1 MDIAPLPRRTF
12 LRGAAGLAVAGAAGL
27 VLPRA
32 AQAALAATEPRIYS
46 CAEWGARPAADALT
60 TLDHPANR
68 ILIHHIAS
76 ANSTDYSL
84 AHAFQVARDDQH
96 DHIDNNGW
104 SDTGQHFT
112 VSRGGYRLEGRH
124 GSLDA
129 LRGRTTMVQ
138 GAHCPGQ
145 NTNAIGIENE
155 GLYTSVE
162 PPETQFASLVVFCA
176 YICRQYGIPVEEIK
190 GHRDF
195 YNTECPGDRLYAKLP
210 QLRSE
215 VAKALKSM

>member
-1 MDIAPLPRRTF
+1 MDLGHLDRRSF
-12 LRGAAGLAVAGAAGL
+12 LRGAALVTGVGAAGL
-27 VLPRA
+27 LLPGTA
-32 AQAALAATEPRIYS
+32 GAATAPRIYS
-46 CAEWGARPAADALT
+46 CAEWGARSPADPLV
-60 TLDHPANR
+60 TLDHKADR

-84 AHAFQVARDDQH
+84 AHAFQVARDDQA

-124 GSLDA
+124 GSLDG
-129 LRGRTTMVQ
+129 LKSGTRMIR

-145 NTNAIGIENE
+145 NDNAIGIENE
-155 GLYTSVE
+155 GLYSTVE
-162 PPETQFASLVVFCA
+162 PPAAQWNSLVVFCA
-176 YICRQYGIPVEEIK
+176 YACRQYGIDVAEIK

-195 YNTECPGDRLYAKLP
+195 YNTECPGERLYAKLP
-210 QLRSE
+210 QLRKE
-215 VAKALKSM
+215 VAAALKS

>member
-1 MDIAPLPRRTF
+1 MDFDLGHLPRRTF
-12 LRGAAGLAVAGAAGL
+12 LRGAAGLAIAGAAGL
-27 VLPRA
+27 VLPGA
-32 AQAALAATEPRIYS
+32 ARAATEPRIYS
-46 CAEWGARPAADALT
+46 CDEWGARPPADPLT
-60 TLDHPANR
+60 TLSHPANR

-76 ANSTDYSL
+76 ANTTDYSQ
-84 AHAFQVARDDQH
+84 AQAFQIARDTQH

-112 VSRGGYRLEGRH
+112 VSRGGYRMEGRH
-124 GSLDA
+124 GSLSTV
-129 LRGRTTMVQ
+129 RGRTTMIQ

-162 PPETQFASLVVFCA
+162 PPQTQWASLVLLCA
-176 YICRQYGIPVEEIK
+176 FVCRQYGIPVSEIK
-190 GHRDF
+190 GHRDY
-195 YNTECPGDRLYAKLP
+195 YNTECPGDKLYAKLP

>member
-1 MDIAPLPRRTF
+1 MDFAHLPRRSF
-12 LRGAAGLAVAGAAGL
+12 LRGTAGLVAAGAAGL
-27 VLPRA
+27 LLPGLA
-32 AQAALAATEPRIYS
+32 HAATEPRIYS
-46 CAEWGARPAADALT
+46 CDEWGARPPADPLT

-68 ILIHHIAS
+68 ILVHHIACP
-76 ANSTDYSL
+76 NSTDYSL

-124 GSLDA
+124 GSLAA
-129 LRGRTTMVQ
+129 LRGGTTMIQ

-162 PPETQFASLVVFCA
+162 PPRTMLGSLVLLCA
-176 YICRQYGIPVEEIK
+176 YICRQYRIPVEEIK

-215 VAKALKSM
+215 VARVLAG

>member
-1 MDIAPLPRRTF
+1 MDIAHLPRRGF

-27 VLPRA
+27 VLPGAARA
-32 AQAALAATEPRIYS
+32 AGTEPRIYS
-46 CAEWGARPAADALT
+46 CAEWGARPPADALT

-68 ILIHHIAS
+68 ILVHHIAG

-96 DHIDNNGW
+96 DHIDNNHW

-112 VSRGGYRLEGRH
+112 ISRGGYRLEGRH

-129 LRGRTTMVQ
+129 LRGRTTMIQ

-162 PPETQFASLVVFCA
+162 PPEAQFASLVVFCA
-176 YICRQYGIPVEEIK
+176 HICRQYGIPVEEIK

-195 YNTECPGDRLYAKLP
+195 YNTECPGDKLYAKLP

-215 VAKALKSM
+215 VAKALRSM

>member
-1 MDIAPLPRRTF
+1 MDIAHLPRRTF
-12 LRGAAGLAVAGAAGL
+12 LRGAAGLAVAGAAGV
-27 VLPRA
+27 VLPNVARA
-32 AQAALAATEPRIYS
+32 APAPAEPRIYS
-46 CAEWGARPAADALT
+46 CAEWGARPPADALT

-68 ILIHHIAS
+68 VLIHHIACP
-76 ANSTDYSL
+76 NSTDYSL

-112 VSRGGYRLEGRH
+112 VSRGGFRLEGRH

-129 LRGRTTMVQ
+129 LRGRTTMIQ

-155 GLYTSVE
+155 GTYTSVE
-162 PPETQFASLVVFCA
+162 PPEAQWASLVTFCA
-176 YICRQYGIPVEEIK
+176 HICRQYGIPVEEIM

-210 QLRSE
+210 QLRDE
-215 VAKALKSM
+215 VARSM

>member
-1 MDIAPLPRRTF
+1 MAFDIGHLPRRAF
-12 LRGAAGLAVAGAAGL
+12 LRGSAGLAAATATGLLLPRTAGAATT
-27 VLPRA
+27 A
-32 AQAALAATEPRIYS
+32 PRIYS
-46 CAEWGARPAADALT
+46 CAEWGARPPADELVTLT
-60 TLDHPANR
+60 HPANR

-76 ANSTDYSL
+76 ANSTDYSQ

-112 VSRGGYRLEGRH
+112 NSRGGYRMEGRH

-129 LRGRTTMVQ
+129 LLGGTTMIR

-145 NTNAIGIENE
+145 NDNAIGIENE
-155 GLYTSVE
+155 GTYTSVE
-162 PPETQFASLVVFCA
+162 PPKAMWDSLVVFCA
-176 YICRQYGIPVEEIK
+176 FICRQYGIPVEEIK

-210 QLRSE
+210 QLRKE
-215 VAKALKSM
+215 VTAALKS